1 MLQARFGPAGPLPV
15 ASHLETSVSTTKIQ
29 IPVLN
34 MRHYTDGTPEQKAAF
49 VKTWGEG
56 LKDLGFVAIEQ
67 HHVDHDLIRRTY
79 QLFEAFYALPRETKE
94 RYGGVAGG
102 QRGFTGFM
110 KEHAKDNSVGDLKE
124 FWHVGRELSPGHPM
138 AGSYPA
144 NVWPEELPELRDV
157 TLALFDQLEANARI
171 LLRALGDYFEL
182 EDRDYFVKA
191 VENGNHIMRA
201 IHYPPLQ
208 PGMPDNAVRAAA
220 HEDINMITILC
231 EATSA
236 GLEILTR
243 DNEWVAID
251 ALAGQL
257 VVDAGDM
264 LSRLTNQVIPATTH
278 RVVNPVGENT
288 VRYSLPYFVHPYSEF
303 NIECLPCCDTPERP
317 RRFEPITA
325 GAFLQQRLREIGLLK

>member
-1 MLQARFGPAGPLPV
+1 M
-15 ASHLETSVSTTKIQ
+15 STTARIQ

-34 MRHYTDGTPEQKAAF
+34 MQHYTQGDANQKAEF
-49 VKTWGEG
+49 VRTWGEG
-56 LKDLGFVAIEQ
+56 LRELGFVAIENHQ
-67 HHVDHDLIRRTY
+67 VDPALIRQTY
-79 QLFEAFYALPRETKE
+79 QLFESFFQLPKEAKE
-94 RYGGVAGG
+94 RYAGVGG

-110 KEHAKDNSVGDLKE
+110 KEHAKDNAVGDLKE
-124 FWHVGRELSPGHPM
+124 FWHVGRELQPGHPM
-138 AGSYPA
+138 QGQYPD
-144 NVWPEELPELRDV
+144 NVWPDELPALRSV
-157 TLALFDQLEANARI
+157 TLTLFEQLEANARI

-182 EDRDYFVKA
+182 ADRDYFVGA
-191 VENGNHIMRA
+191 IENGNHILRA

-208 PGMPDNAVRAAA
+208 PGMPPNAVRAAA

-231 EATSA
+231 ESTAA

-264 LSRLTNQVIPATTH
+264 LSRLTNGVIPATTH
-278 RVVNPVGENT
+278 RVVNPAGENT

-303 NIECLPCCDTPERP
+303 NIECLPCCDTADNPS
-317 RRFEPITA
+317 RFPAITA
-325 GAFLQQRLREIGLLK
+325 GAFLNQRLREIGLLK